1 MIEQGYKKVKNL
13 MTYGARFLVLRRG
26 HVSHSE
32 NVLCFQKSLFSARTT
47 NKWSNNDKGTTF

>member
-1 MIEQGYKKVKNL
+1 MIEQGDNKVNNF
-13 MTYGARFLVLRRG
+13 MTNGARFLLLRRG

-47 NKWSNNDKGTTF
+47 DKLSIL